1 MLQKATVFCILLLL
15 IVLYGCNENK
25 DLNKISTQEQLVK
38 IIEREIYQRELEDA
52 EENIAILEQQD
63 ARSEEHTSELQS
75 RSEIRC
81 PLLLVKKMT
90 ERYRSNG

>member
-38 IIEREIYQRELEDA
+38 IIEREKSIKLTA
-52 EENIAILEQQD
+52 LGKLLKGKFIKEN
-63 ARSEEHTSELQS
+63 
-75 RSEIRC
+75 
-81 PLLLVKKMT
+81 
-90 ERYRSNG
+90 

>member
-52 EENIAILEQQD
+52 
-63 ARSEEHTSELQS
+63 
-75 RSEIRC
+75 
-81 PLLLVKKMT
+81 
-90 ERYRSNG
+90 